1 MMKSAMKK
9 KIQLIG
15 SSLLAALVIF
25 SSFGY
30 TMVVHSCSVS
40 GSHTIYINKTDTSK
54 ACTDCCSDT
63 KAASKSITQEDCC
76 KDQTFSHVL
85 LIEASNSEL
94 KTTTKSITIPSFT
107 PLHFLPN
114 LPLYQFDNFAHELP
128 NDGVLA
134 LSKPSSLAYLQNA
147 CKLQI

>member
-1 MMKSAMKK
+1 MKK

-63 KAASKSITQEDCC
+63 KAASKSIAQEDCC
-76 KDQTFSHVL
+76 KDQSFSHVL
-85 LIEASNSEL
+85 LIEASNIEL
-94 KTTTKSITIPSFT
+94 KTAAKSIPSFT
-107 PLHFLPN
+107 PIHFLPN
-114 LPLYQFDNFAHELP
+114 LPLYLFANFAHELP
-128 NDGVLA
+128 SDGLLVM
-134 LSKPSSLAYLQNA
+134 SKPSSLAYLQSA